1 MTRLMIIMDL
11 LTALVQLLL
20 PCLECMSPGTVC
32 EDLNVLCPEFVLLDC
47 LTKIKSA
54 SELLE

>member
-1 MTRLMIIMDL
+1 MTRRMVMDL

-20 PCLECMSPGTVC
+20 PCLECMSPGTMC
-32 EDLNVLCPEFVLLDC
+32 EDLNVLRPKFVLLDC

-54 SELLE
+54 PELLE

>member
-1 MTRLMIIMDL
+1 MTRRMIIMDL

-47 LTKIKSA
+47 LTKIKSPLN
-54 SELLE
+54 S